1 MAPRTKIYLRSRVA
15 FAVELHS
22 SWTAQIWAPGAH
34 APRGLIQLLI
44 LMGLIAP
51 AHSCSES
58 ISVINADLLPVCGGY
73 WRHRVA
79 CAHRAVEVCT
89 TRGTR
94 HREVCRRPSWCEMSV
109 EMVPIL
115 T

>member
-1 MAPRTKIYLRSRVA
+1 MVPPTKIYLRSRVL

-34 APRGLIQLLI
+34 APRGLIQQDLQKVVA
-44 LMGLIAP
+44 AP
-51 AHSCSES
+51 ARSCSKS
-58 ISVINADLLPVCGGY
+58 PGVINADLLPVCGGH
-73 WRHRVA
+73 WRHRIV